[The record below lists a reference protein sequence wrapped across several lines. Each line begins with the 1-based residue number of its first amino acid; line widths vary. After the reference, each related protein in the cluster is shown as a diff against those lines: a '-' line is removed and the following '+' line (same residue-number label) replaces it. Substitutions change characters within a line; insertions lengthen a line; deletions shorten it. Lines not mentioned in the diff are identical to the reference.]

1 MAIDSRSRMISVRL
15 TPDEYETLRRLCFER
30 GMDSLP
36 EMSRAGLNL
45 IQTQS
50 VNSQPETLAIRV
62 SELENRI
69 KLLYREI
76 KKMPG

>member
-1 MAIDSRSRMISVRL
+1 MAIESRSRMISVRL
-15 TPDEYETLRRLCFER
+15 TPDEYEAFRRLCFER
-30 GMDSLP
+30 GMDSLS
-36 EMSRAGLNL
+36 EMARAGLNL

-76 KKMPG
+76 KKMQG